1 MDREEAGYIQ
11 NLLAEHELT
20 LAREKSR
27 LEGGGGMG
35 GMDTVWRVEEG
46 VV

>member
-1 MDREEAGYIQ
+1 MDREEAGYIHQ
-11 NLLAEHELT
+11 LLAEHELT
-20 LAREKSR
+20 LAREKKR
-27 LEGGGGMG
+27 LEGGGLE